1 MLEAQD
7 AGRFDAGRACIPEEQ
22 VKNSRA
28 HALYDQMQI
37 EVLIDLLVCPVEREG
52 KDMLEVLPK
61 IAKTQASYATNKVL
75 VLPMNLTISVSYR
88 CNSRCKTCNVWQR
101 PNDDFTIEEYE
112 KTFESIGR
120 DAYWFT
126 FSGGEPTLRKDL
138 PEMVEAAY
146 RHCRPGII
154 NIPTNGIQDKII
166 PARIERV
173 LQAAPTSEV
182 IINLSLDG
190 VGEKHDIVRGVK
202 GNFERAMRTYAGLKA
217 LKAHYKNFTLGV
229 HTVISNFNV
238 DEFEHIYAFVRDE
251 LKPDSFISEIAEER
265 VELDTVGMGI
275 TPPIQKYQP
284 VIERLQEGIR
294 KAEFSG
300 VSRITQAF
308 RDRYY
313 DIVKRTLVEHRQ
325 VIPCLAGVASAQ
337 IAPNGDVWTCCIR
350 AESVGNLREHGYDF
364 RSVWTTAHADELR
377 RSIKAGECYCPL
389 ANASYTNML
398 CHTPT
403 LTSVALDVAKGSVTS
418 ALSSKT
424 SGTSARLRSLPVINA
439 ADEARLSNG
448 HTNGHKANTEVEAKV

>member
-1 MLEAQD
+1 
-7 AGRFDAGRACIPEEQ
+7 
-22 VKNSRA
+22 
-28 HALYDQMQI
+28 
-37 EVLIDLLVCPVEREG
+37 
-52 KDMLEVLPK
+52 MLEVLPK
-61 IAKTQASYATNKVL
+61 IAKMQASYALGKPL
-75 VLPMNLTISVSYR
+75 ALPMNFTISVSYR

-101 PNDDFTIEEYE
+101 PNDDFTLEEYD
-112 KTFESIGR
+112 KTFASIGR

-138 PEMVEAAY
+138 PEMVGLAY
-146 RHCRPGII
+146 QHCRPGII

-166 PARIERV
+166 PGRIERV
-173 LQAAPTSEV
+173 LQAAPTSDV
-182 IINLSLDG
+182 IVNLSLDG
-190 VGEKHDIVRGVK
+190 IGEKHDIVRGVK

-217 LKAHYKNFTLGV
+217 LKGRYKNFTLGV
-229 HTVISNFNV
+229 HTVISNFNI
-238 DEFEHIYAFVRDE
+238 DEFESIYTFVRDE

-275 TPPIQKYQP
+275 TPPVQKYQP

-313 DIVKRTLVEHRQ
+313 DIVKRTLAEKRQ

-350 AESVGNLREHGYDF
+350 AESVGNLREHDYDF
-364 RSVWTTAHADELR
+364 KTAWSTSRANELR
-377 RSIKAGECYCPL
+377 RSIKAGECHCPL

-403 LTSVALDVAKGSVTS
+403 LASVGTSVGKEMAAA
-418 ALSSKT
+418 ALST
-424 SGTSARLRSLPVINA
+424 SNPDRSARRRSLPVINA
-439 ADEARLSNG
+439 TDN
-448 HTNGHKANTEVEAKV
+448 

>member
-1 MLEAQD
+1 
-7 AGRFDAGRACIPEEQ
+7 
-22 VKNSRA
+22 
-28 HALYDQMQI
+28 
-37 EVLIDLLVCPVEREG
+37 
-52 KDMLEVLPK
+52 MLEVLPK
-61 IAKTQASYATNKVL
+61 IAKMQASYALGKPL
-75 VLPMNLTISVSYR
+75 ALPMNLTISVSYR

-101 PNDDFTIEEYE
+101 PNDDFTIEEYD
-112 KTFESIGR
+112 KTFASIGR

-166 PARIERV
+166 PDRIERV
-173 LQAAPTSEV
+173 LKAAPTSDV

-190 VGEKHDIVRGVK
+190 IGVKHDIVRGVK

-217 LKAHYKNFTLGV
+217 LKGRYKNFTLGV

-238 DEFEHIYAFVRDE
+238 DEFENIYAFVRDE

-294 KAEFSG
+294 NAEFNG

-313 DIVKRTLVEHRQ
+313 DIVKRTLVEKRQ
-325 VIPCLAGVASAQ
+325 IIPCLAGVASAQ

-350 AESVGNLREHGYDF
+350 AESVGNLREHNYDF
-364 RSVWTTAHADELR
+364 RSTWTTVKASELR
-377 RSIKAGECYCPL
+377 KSIKAGECYCPL

-398 CHTPT
+398 CHVPT
-403 LTSVALDVAKGSVTS
+403 LTSVAIDVAKGTAGAVIE
-418 ALSSKT
+418 SKL
-424 SGTSARLRSLPVINA
+424 GGKSARLRELPVINA
-439 ADEARLSNG
+439 ADEARIYNGGNGNGKAATFLPVINMAVDASLSNG
-448 HTNGHKANTEVEAKV
+448 NGHHSDDNVEANA

>member
-1 MLEAQD
+1 M
-7 AGRFDAGRACIPEEQ
+7 
-22 VKNSRA
+22 VSRTR
-28 HALYDQMQI
+28 LS
-37 EVLIDLLVCPVEREG
+37 LL
-52 KDMLEVLPK
+52 
-61 IAKTQASYATNKVL
+61 
-75 VLPMNLTISVSYR
+75 
-88 CNSRCKTCNVWQR
+88 
-101 PNDDFTIEEYE
+101 
-112 KTFESIGR
+112 
-120 DAYWFT
+120 
-126 FSGGEPTLRKDL
+126 
-138 PEMVEAAY
+138 
-146 RHCRPGII
+146 
-154 NIPTNGIQDKII
+154 
-166 PARIERV
+166 RIERV
-173 LQAAPTSEV
+173 LQAAPTSDV
-182 IINLSLDG
+182 IVNLSLDG

-217 LKAHYKNFTLGV
+217 LKGHYKNFTLGV
-229 HTVISNFNV
+229 HTVISTFNV

-294 KAEFSG
+294 NAEFNG

-313 DIVKRTLVEHRQ
+313 DIVKRTLVEKRQ
-325 VIPCLAGVASAQ
+325 VIPCTAGVASAQ

-350 AESVGNLREHGYDF
+350 AELVGNLREHDYDF
-364 RSVWTTAHADELR
+364 RSVWTTSHADELR

-418 ALSSKT
+418 AMSSNKN
-424 SGTSARLRSLPVINA
+424 GKSAKLRSLPVINA
-439 ADEARLSNG
+439 ADEALLSNG
-448 HTNGHKANTEVEAKV
+448 HTKGHKAHTEIEIKV

>member
-1 MLEAQD
+1 
-7 AGRFDAGRACIPEEQ
+7 
-22 VKNSRA
+22 
-28 HALYDQMQI
+28 
-37 EVLIDLLVCPVEREG
+37 
-52 KDMLEVLPK
+52 MLEVLSK
-61 IAKTQASYATNKVL
+61 IAKLQASYALGKPL
-75 VLPMNLTISVSYR
+75 ALPMNLTISVSYR

-112 KTFESIGR
+112 KTFASIGR

-190 VGEKHDIVRGVK
+190 VGEKHDLVRGVK
-202 GNFERAMRTYAGLKA
+202 GNFERAMRTYAGLRA
-217 LKAHYKNFTLGV
+217 LKGRYKNFTLGV
-229 HTVISNFNV
+229 HTVISTFNV

-313 DIVKRTLVEHRQ
+313 DLVKRTLVEHRQ

-364 RSVWTTAHADELR
+364 RAVWTTAHADELR

-403 LTSVALDVAKGSVTS
+403 LSSVALEVAKGTVTA
-418 ALSSKT
+418 ALASSHQGK
-424 SGTSARLRSLPVINA
+424 SARLRRLPVITA
-439 ADEARLSNG
+439 ADEARLSPG
-448 HTNGHKANTEVEAKV
+448 HTNGRKADAKVETNV

>member
-1 MLEAQD
+1 M
-7 AGRFDAGRACIPEEQ
+7 GREFK
-22 VKNSRA
+22 V
-28 HALYDQMQI
+28 
-37 EVLIDLLVCPVEREG
+37 
-52 KDMLEVLPK
+52 LEVLPK
-61 IAKTQASYATNKVL
+61 IAKMQASYALGKPL
-75 VLPMNLTISVSYR
+75 ALPLNLTISVSYR

-112 KTFESIGR
+112 KTFASIGR

-138 PEMVEAAY
+138 PEMVAAAY

-166 PARIERV
+166 PGRIEQV

-217 LKAHYKNFTLGV
+217 LKERYKNFTLGV

-275 TPPIQKYQP
+275 T
-284 VIERLQEGIR
+284 
-294 KAEFSG
+294 
-300 VSRITQAF
+300 QAF

-313 DIVKRTLVEHRQ
+313 DIVKRTLVEKRQ

-350 AESVGNLREHGYDF
+350 AESVGNLREHAYDF
-364 RSVWTTAHADELR
+364 RSVWTTAHAGELR

-403 LTSVALDVAKGSVTS
+403 LSAVALDVAKGTV
-418 ALSSKT
+418 ASSIVS
-424 SGTSARLRSLPVINA
+424 SGKSNGKSNRLRSLPVINA

-448 HTNGHKANTEVEAKV
+448 HSTNGQSHQSNGRKADSHVEINV

>member
-1 MLEAQD
+1 
-7 AGRFDAGRACIPEEQ
+7 
-22 VKNSRA
+22 
-28 HALYDQMQI
+28 
-37 EVLIDLLVCPVEREG
+37 
-52 KDMLEVLPK
+52 MLEVLPK
-61 IAKTQASYATNKVL
+61 IAKMQASYALGKPL
-75 VLPMNLTISVSYR
+75 ALPMNLTISVSYR

-112 KTFESIGR
+112 KTFESVGHA
-120 DAYWFT
+120 AYWFT

-138 PEMVEAAY
+138 PEMVGAAY
-146 RHCRPGII
+146 RHCKPGVI

-166 PARIERV
+166 PERVERV
-173 LQAAPTSEV
+173 LQAAPGSEV

-190 VGEKHDIVRGVK
+190 VGVKHDIVRGVK

-217 LKAHYKNFTLGV
+217 LKGRYKNFTLGV

-238 DEFEHIYAFVRDE
+238 DEFENIYAFVRDE

-284 VIERLQEGIR
+284 VIERLQEGIH
-294 KAEFSG
+294 KAEFG
-300 VSRITQAF
+300 DVTRITPRITQAF

-313 DIVKRTLVEHRQ
+313 DIVKRTLVEKRQ
-325 VIPCLAGVASAQ
+325 IIPCLAGVASAQ

-350 AESVGNLREHGYDF
+350 AESVGNLRQHNYDF
-364 RSVWTTAHADELR
+364 KSVWTTSKADELR

-398 CHTPT
+398 CHVPT
-403 LTSVALDVAKGSVTS
+403 LTSVALEVGKGSVAKTFSPTRRGKS
-418 ALSSKT
+418 AK
-424 SGTSARLRSLPVINA
+424 LRELPVINA
-439 ADEARLSNG
+439 SAEAAAHNGNGKAAKMRELPVINVAENAPASSNG
-448 HTNGHKANTEVEAKV
+448 HVSDDSIEARA

>member
-1 MLEAQD
+1 M
-7 AGRFDAGRACIPEEQ
+7 I
-22 VKNSRA
+22 
-28 HALYDQMQI
+28 
-37 EVLIDLLVCPVEREG
+37 
-52 KDMLEVLPK
+52 LEVLPK
-61 IAKTQASYATNKVL
+61 IAKMQASYVL
-75 VLPMNLTISVSYR
+75 GKPLALPMNLTISVSYR

-101 PNDDFTIEEYE
+101 PNDDFTIEEYN
-112 KTFESIGR
+112 KTFESVGR
-120 DAYWFT
+120 AAYWFT

-166 PARIERV
+166 PGRIERV

-182 IINLSLDG
+182 IVNLSLDG
-190 VGEKHDIVRGVK
+190 IGERHDIVRGVK

-217 LKAHYKNFTLGV
+217 LKGRYKNFTLGV

-238 DEFEHIYAFVRDE
+238 DEFDNIYHYVHDV

-275 TPPIQKYQP
+275 TPPLQKYQP
-284 VIERLQEGIR
+284 VIERLQADIR
-294 KAEFSG
+294 ASEFNG
-300 VSRITQAF
+300 VSRITQSF

-313 DIVKRTLVEHRQ
+313 DIVKRTLVEKRQ
-325 VIPCLAGVASAQ
+325 IIPCLAGIASAQ

-350 AESVGNLREHGYDF
+350 AESVGNLRDHNYDF
-364 RSVWTTAHADELR
+364 GATWRTTKADELR

-398 CHTPT
+398 CHVPT
-403 LTSVALDVAKGSVTS
+403 LTSVALEVGKGTTAAV
-418 ALSSKT
+418 LSPSNRGK
-424 SGTSARLRSLPVINA
+424 SNKLRNLPVINA
-439 ADEARLSNG
+439 SDEAHMYGSNG
-448 HTNGHKANTEVEAKV
+448 SNGNGSNGLNGHKVDSEIEVKA

>member
-1 MLEAQD
+1 
-7 AGRFDAGRACIPEEQ
+7 
-22 VKNSRA
+22 
-28 HALYDQMQI
+28 
-37 EVLIDLLVCPVEREG
+37 
-52 KDMLEVLPK
+52 MLEVLPN
-61 IAKTQASYATNKVL
+61 IAKAQASYATNKVL

-112 KTFESIGR
+112 KTFESVGHA
-120 DAYWFT
+120 AYWFT

-146 RHCRPGII
+146 RHCRPGVI

-166 PARIERV
+166 PERVERV
-173 LQAAPTSEV
+173 LQAAPGSEV

-190 VGEKHDIVRGVK
+190 IGVKHDIVRGVK
-202 GNFERAMRTYAGLKA
+202 GNFERSMRTYAGLKA
-217 LKAHYKNFTLGV
+217 LKGRYKNFTLGV

-238 DEFEHIYAFVRDE
+238 DEFDSIYAFVRDE

-284 VIERLQEGIR
+284 VIERLQEDIR
-294 KAEFSG
+294 QSEFNG

-313 DIVKRTLVEHRQ
+313 YIVKRTLVEKRQ
-325 VIPCLAGVASAQ
+325 IIPCLAGVASAQ

-350 AESVGNLREHGYDF
+350 AESVGNLREHNYDF
-364 RSVWTTAHADELR
+364 RSAWTTVKADELR
-377 RSIKAGECYCPL
+377 RSIKAGECHCPL

-398 CHTPT
+398 CHTST
-403 LTSVALDVAKGSVTS
+403 VARVAVDVVKGAVSA
-418 ALSSKT
+418 ALSP
-424 SGTSARLRSLPVINA
+424 GAP
-439 ADEARLSNG
+439 
-448 HTNGHKANTEVEAKV
+448 H

>member
-1 MLEAQD
+1 
-7 AGRFDAGRACIPEEQ
+7 
-22 VKNSRA
+22 
-28 HALYDQMQI
+28 
-37 EVLIDLLVCPVEREG
+37 
-52 KDMLEVLPK
+52 MLEVLPK
-61 IAKTQASYATNKVL
+61 IAKLQASYALGKPL
-75 VLPMNLTISVSYR
+75 ALPMNLTISVSYR

-112 KTFESIGR
+112 KTFASVGR
-120 DAYWFT
+120 DGYWFT

-138 PEMVEAAY
+138 PDMVAAAY
-146 RHCRPGII
+146 QHCRPGII

-166 PARIERV
+166 PGRIERV

-182 IINLSLDG
+182 IVNLSLDG

-217 LKAHYKNFTLGV
+217 LKSRYKNFTLGI

-238 DEFEHIYAFVRDE
+238 DEFEHIYNFVRDE
-251 LKPDSFISEIAEER
+251 MKPDSFISEIAEER

-294 KAEFSG
+294 KAEFNG

-313 DIVKRTLVEHRQ
+313 DIVKRTLVEKRQ

-350 AESVGNLREHGYDF
+350 AESVGNLREHDYDF
-364 RSVWTTAHADELR
+364 RAVWTTAQADELR

-398 CHTPT
+398 CHPPT
-403 LTSVALDVAKGSVTS
+403 LASVGLDVGKATAIA
-418 ALSSKT
+418 ALSPSLRSKST
-424 SGTSARLRSLPVINA
+424 RLRNLTVINT
-439 ADEARLSNG
+439 ADEL
-448 HTNGHKANTEVEAKV
+448 